1 MNYLGKIVADFSTQ
15 LAAKI
20 SVGDTTT
27 IFESATDEDGVVL
40 ASGRYLFT
48 VDGSNSLKEHFS
60 CDLVGTT
67 ITNLKSISRQGVETT
82 GAAREHRAGA
92 QVVMVNFAHLKF
104 ISDML
109 DGTIG
114 LNGSTPVIYD
124 ATATISDD
132 KHIATKAY
140 VDAWSLASKADA
152 TEATKG
158 ILRTSVAPDSASN
171 PIVVGDND
179 PRLPTSDE
187 KDAMEGSSGTPS
199 STNKFVT
206 ADNSA
211 LDDNMELDGAQEV
224 AGVKTFLEI
233 PLLPASNPT
242 TANQMA
248 RKVYVDSL
256 F

>member
-20 SVGDTTT
+20 SVDDTTA

-67 ITNLKSISRQGVETT
+67 ITNLKSISRQGVETE
-82 GAAREHRAGA
+82 GANREHRAGA
-92 QVVMVNFAHLKF
+92 SVVMVNFAHLKF

-109 DGTIG
+109 DGTLG
-114 LNGSTPVIYD
+114 LNGTAPLIYD
-124 ATATISDD
+124 ATATINND

-152 TEATKG
+152 TNSTKG
-158 ILRTSVAPDSASN
+158 ILRTSVAPASSTN
-171 PIVVGDND
+171 PIVVGTND
-179 PRLPTSDE
+179 PRMPTTDE
-187 KDAMEGSSGTPS
+187 NAAMVGSSGTPD
-199 STNKFVT
+199 TDNKFVT
-206 ADNSA
+206 ADNDA
-211 LDDNMELDGAQEV
+211 LDDNMELDGEQSV

-233 PLLPASNPT
+233 PILPASDPL
-242 TANQMA
+242 TATQMA
-248 RKVYVDSL
+248 RKAYVDSL